1 MKTNIVKIAMT
12 LALGVMLTSFVHG
25 ATNQLGK
32 VNNTSYIVTREDD
45 PKFQAWKTTDNFR
58 WPSSGTRGTFKL
70 YPENG
75 IKGFFI
81 NNVSLYDILRGGT
94 NGLLSAEVDPLFTK
108 WSRTNTYVK
117 AESDPQFNA
126 WVSTFKEIDP
136 LFDEWT
142 KTNTYVKVEEDPLFN
157 AWKDNFSEADPLFY
171 GWLGG
176 ETIEFTNATPATV
189 KIGNT
194 TVESLLDGKLDATNG
209 VAYG

>member
-1 MKTNIVKIAMT
+1 M
-12 LALGVMLTSFVHG
+12 
-25 ATNQLGK
+25 
-32 VNNTSYIVTREDD
+32 
-45 PKFQAWKTTDNFR
+45 
-58 WPSSGTRGTFKL
+58 

-94 NGLLSAEVDPLFTK
+94 NGLLSAEVDPLFI
-108 WSRTNTYVK
+108 
-117 AESDPQFNA
+117 Q
-126 WVSTFKEIDP
+126 
-136 LFDEWT
+136 WT
-142 KTNTYVKVEEDPLFN
+142 RTNTYVKVEEDPLFN